1 MSQEI
6 RKVIVTHH
14 LPECKAASE
23 YQLGRLRTCWDI
35 VEQVH
40 YISKKGGREAWAKF
54 ICKDKDCP
62 AILLVNLDDVL
73 VDVGQAGS

>member
-6 RKVIVTHH
+6 RSPIAKKHI
-14 LPECKAASE
+14 PECKAARD
-23 YQLGRLRTCWDI
+23 YLLGQSRTCWDI

-40 YISKKGGREAWAKF
+40 YISKKGGRESWAKF

-73 VDVGQAGS
+73 VAVGEAGS